1 MIKHRGYNRYL
12 YGALLIAFLI
22 AATCSPQEDTN
33 PPPGVDPTILSS
45 DRKIDWSRAGVWADG
60 VKGIPNYPVGI
71 TVNTTNT
78 SHQYYCDPT
87 GATDCRPKP
96 RAALNASPDGQA
108 VYMPAGTYR
117 INSSIVMPSDVA
129 LRGAGPTQ
137 TTIKSYY
144 SEEAINMFGEQG
156 SETATNITSGYTKG
170 SQTIV
175 VANATAFSVG
185 ALVLI
190 DQ

>member
-1 MIKHRGYNRYL
+1 
-12 YGALLIAFLI
+12 
-22 AATCSPQEDTN
+22 
-33 PPPGVDPTILSS
+33 
-45 DRKIDWSRAGVWADG
+45 
-60 VKGIPNYPVGI
+60 
-71 TVNTTNT
+71 
-78 SHQYYCDPT
+78 
-87 GATDCRPKP
+87 
-96 RAALNASPDGQA
+96 
-108 VYMPAGTYR
+108 
-117 INSSIVMPSDVA
+117 MPSDVA

-175 VANATAFSVG
+175 VANASAFSVG

-190 DQ
+190 DQTNDPSFVTKNGSEGTCTWCGRDNGNRALGEINRITSKSGNTVGLDRPLAYGYKASYTPQMVMMSGSPIVSAGVEDLAITPSSSSFEASVGGKMQWAYSCWVKNTNIFGQSHKGVWI